1 MTTRADMSDDY
12 RLDEIERRIQALE
25 NITHDPF
32 SGDDLTRRIEK
43 LESELQDIKYKLSS
57 LGN

>member
-1 MTTRADMSDDY
+1 MSDDY

-25 NITHDPF
+25 NITNDPF
-32 SGDDLTRRIEK
+32 GGDDLTRRIEK

>member
-1 MTTRADMSDDY
+1 MATITDMSDDY
-12 RLDEIERRIQALE
+12 RLDEIERRIRALE
-25 NITHDPF
+25 NITNDPF
-32 SGDDLTRRIEK
+32 GGDDLTRRIEK

>member
-1 MTTRADMSDDY
+1 MSDDY
-12 RLDEIERRIQALE
+12 RLDDIERRIRALE
-25 NITHDPF
+25 NITNDPF
-32 SGDDLTRRIEK
+32 GGDDLTRRIEK